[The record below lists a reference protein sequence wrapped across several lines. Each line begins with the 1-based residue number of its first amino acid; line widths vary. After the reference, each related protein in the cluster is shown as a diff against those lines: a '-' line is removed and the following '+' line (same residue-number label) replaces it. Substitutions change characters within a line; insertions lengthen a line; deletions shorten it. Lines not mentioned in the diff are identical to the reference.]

1 MALFNAWR
9 RRVWG
14 VAAVWVGAELPNK
27 RLASCSCNAC
37 WLNCTRSAG
46 GACCSADCTLGKAR
60 AEEID
65 DDPVLD
71 SNWDKSTIP
80 GLTEVTALIKVH
92 IGRNPEL
99 FKLFCGDARAQR
111 AQSNRHLPG
120 TIECSHMKLLPL
132 GALCA
137 CLCLVP
143 MLVTRKAVAQKA
155 APQPPKAAQ
164 GASESDDPTR
174 IILDVTRVNILFT
187 VTDKKGRFI
196 TDLTK
201 GDFDIVENK
210 KPQTIQQFTAES
222 DLPLRLAVLVD
233 TSNSIREQ
241 FRFEQQAAIRFIQSV
256 LRPRADKVMLVSFD
270 SAAEMVSDLTDD
282 LKKLEDGVQSMRPGG
297 GTAFYDAI
305 YFAAKEK
312 LMMDQPR
319 DKFRRAMIVIS
330 DGMDTESR
338 MSRDQAL
345 EMAQKADVVIY
356 AISTNIKRDD
366 SDGDKVLRYLTEET
380 GGQAFFPFKIEDL
393 DQSFENIA
401 NELRHQY
408 NIFYRPEP
416 LKTDG
421 LYHPVTVTTTARKH
435 LVVRARKGYYAPKL

>member
-1 MALFNAWR
+1 MKSL
-9 RRVWG
+9 
-14 VAAVWVGAELPNK
+14 
-27 RLASCSCNAC
+27 CI
-37 WLNCTRSAG
+37 
-46 GACCSADCTLGKAR
+46 GACSG
-60 AEEID
+60 
-65 DDPVLD
+65 V
-71 SNWDKSTIP
+71 
-80 GLTEVTALIKVH
+80 
-92 IGRNPEL
+92 
-99 FKLFCGDARAQR
+99 
-111 AQSNRHLPG
+111 
-120 TIECSHMKLLPL
+120 
-132 GALCA
+132 
-137 CLCLVP
+137 LCLVSL
-143 MLVTRKAVAQKA
+143 LVTQNMAAQKA
-155 APQPPKAAQ
+155 QSPQPKAAAGQ
-164 GASESDDPTR
+164 APAGDVTESDDPTR

-187 VTDKKGRFI
+187 VTDKKGRFV
-196 TDLTK
+196 TDLNK
-201 GDFDIVENK
+201 SDFDVVENK

-233 TSNSIREQ
+233 TSESIREQ

-256 LRPRADKVMLVSFD
+256 VRPHEDRLMLVSFD
-270 SAAEMVSDLTDD
+270 SAAELVSDLTDD
-282 LKKLEDGVQSMRPGG
+282 LKKLEDGVKSMRPGG

-338 MSRDQAL
+338 WSRDQAL

-356 AISTNIKRDD
+356 AISTNITREDTE
-366 SDGDKVLRYLTEET
+366 GDKVLRYLTEET

-421 LYHPVTVTTTARKH
+421 LYHPVTVRTKGRKD
-435 LVVRARKGYYAPKL
+435 LVVRARKGYYAPRL